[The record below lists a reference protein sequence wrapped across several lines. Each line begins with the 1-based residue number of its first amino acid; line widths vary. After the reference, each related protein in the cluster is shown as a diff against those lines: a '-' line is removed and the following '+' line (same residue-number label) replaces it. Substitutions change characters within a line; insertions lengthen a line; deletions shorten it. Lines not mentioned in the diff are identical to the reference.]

1 MCDDDDVAQ
10 AKFEELWA
18 ALTTGAGDA
27 VSSEP
32 KLLKGTVL
40 LKAQAALRLRG
51 PADRGARSP
60 RAGAAP
66 RRARPA
72 PAAARRRAIVDRP
85 ARTDPR
91 R

>member
-18 ALTTGAGDA
+18 ALTTGAGDV

-51 PADRGARSP
+51 PATARSTCAQT
-60 RAGAAP
+60 RAGEDRADLP
-66 RRARPA
+66 RGRPA
-72 PAAARRRAIVDRP
+72 
-85 ARTDPR
+85 
-91 R
+91 

>member
-18 ALTTGAGDA
+18 ALTTGAGDV

-40 LKAQAALRLRG
+40 LTAQAALRLRG

-60 RAGAAP
+60 PGAQT
-66 RRARPA
+66 R
-72 PAAARRRAIVDRP
+72 AAAVRT
-85 ARTDPR
+85 ARICLETSR
-91 R
+91 L

>member
-18 ALTTGAGDA
+18 ALTTGAGDV

-40 LKAQAALRLRG
+40 LTAQAALRLRG

-60 RAGAAP
+60 C
-66 RRARPA
+66 
-72 PAAARRRAIVDRP
+72 

-91 R
+91 RR